1 MTAVVN
7 ARLQSLRAVRADR
20 LAGPFV
26 TAGAI
31 LCLTALTDAD
41 VVAEPIYLACVVY
54 AVFRGGVGS
63 GLAATAIVV
72 ADAVIRSVAVPF
84 GLDEP
89 LREVKIVALACL
101 VVVLVTGHLKRRA
114 DRASELHQANEQ
126 LTGRLIERA
135 RAEEAAMALAAMSRE
150 IVEPV
155 ELSRVHQ
162 SIVSTILG
170 LVNARRA
177 LLYWVDTPSQELV
190 CVAAAGAPHETD
202 WLGHRMPI
210 EHGLASRAVHEH
222 HLVSVRRAGQADDY
236 MLAMPL
242 RARGKILGAL
252 TFDVVEDQA
261 IAATDVQLLSI
272 FAGYAALALE
282 NSQLY
287 DDLRAALAR
296 LGESQARLL
305 DDARL
310 RATEDVAAGV
320 AHHVNNRLMVI
331 LTGIQLLMERLTG
344 DEHRRALEIVER
356 AALNTA
362 WLIER
367 LRQFTLGRAPDTV
380 ASADLNLA
388 LQRALEMCRPDL
400 ADAERRGA
408 PIDVALQFGAI
419 PRVVADEAMLEEALA
434 HIMRNAIE
442 AMSEPGT
449 VTITTAVAGNA
460 VLGSVADTGVGMP
473 EDVARRAVEP
483 FFTSKGPLRHGLGL
497 SSALGILRQLGAQL
511 EIEST
516 VDVGTRVVV
525 RLRPY
530 VA

>member
-1 MTAVVN
+1 
-7 ARLQSLRAVRADR
+7 
-20 LAGPFV
+20 
-26 TAGAI
+26 
-31 LCLTALTDAD
+31 
-41 VVAEPIYLACVVY
+41 
-54 AVFRGGVGS
+54 
-63 GLAATAIVV
+63 
-72 ADAVIRSVAVPF
+72 
-84 GLDEP
+84 
-89 LREVKIVALACL
+89 
-101 VVVLVTGHLKRRA
+101 
-114 DRASELHQANEQ
+114 
-126 LTGRLIERA
+126 
-135 RAEEAAMALAAMSRE
+135 MALAAMSRE

-367 LRQFTLGRAPDTV
+367 LRQFTLGRAPDT
-380 ASADLNLA
+380 
-388 LQRALEMCRPDL
+388 
-400 ADAERRGA
+400 
-408 PIDVALQFGAI
+408 AI

-449 VTITTAVAGNA
+449 VTITTGVAGNA